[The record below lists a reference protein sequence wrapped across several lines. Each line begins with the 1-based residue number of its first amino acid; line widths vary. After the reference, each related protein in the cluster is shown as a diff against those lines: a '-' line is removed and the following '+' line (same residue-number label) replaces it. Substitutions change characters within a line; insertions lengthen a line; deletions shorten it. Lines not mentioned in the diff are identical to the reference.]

1 MRFFN
6 TRLPQFVIAIV
17 FIFALFTRCNSPAQ
31 KEVKAVDSAFTTYIS
46 GFTSGIVSNETT
58 IKVAFQEAVPEA
70 IAGGKL
76 KQSVFSFSPK
86 IKGETYWIDQ
96 QTIGFKPDEALPSGT
111 MISVRFR
118 IGELVRVPEQ
128 LSVLEFQFK
137 VRKQAVSVNLEGITT
152 YDTND
157 LSKQKLTGKLLTAD
171 YADPAKIETL
181 LKAVQSGKELPI
193 HWEHPGNRLEHF
205 FTVDSVQR
213 TKSKGEVILQWNGK
227 AIDAGEKDSQSI
239 EIPSLDDFKVIDL
252 KFTSGAETEI
262 RILFSDPVMD
272 GQELDGLIYFQSGI
286 ELKFVTDGNMIK
298 VYPKNK
304 LEATTQTIYV
314 DGVRNSMGYVLKK
327 PFVKPITF
335 YSIKPNLGLIGKGVI
350 LPESQGLIFP
360 FKAVN
365 LSAVNVKILKIFE
378 KNIPQFFQVNQ
389 YDGSRE
395 MNRVGRI
402 VFKKAVQLTS
412 DKNIDYAQW
421 NTFSLDL
428 SKLIKT
434 EPGAIYRIQIGFD
447 KSQSL
452 YPCND
457 SSTELATDFS
467 SSKEEF
473 DDSQFDE
480 PGYYDFEYDYDYD
493 DDYEWDE
500 RNDPCKK
507 SYYMHNNHS
516 ISRNVIA
523 SNLGII
529 TKGGDDKSFVVA
541 VTDLRTTETLSDV
554 DVSFY
559 NFQNQL
565 IGSGKTNSD
574 GLLSIDIEKKPFLLI
589 ARKGDETGYLRLDDG
604 SALSLSMFDIS
615 GDETP
620 KGVKGFI
627 YGDRGVW
634 RPGDSIFVSFILED
648 KNRVIPENHP
658 VIFELFTPENILYQK
673 KVKTRS
679 VNGFYDFRTAT
690 VAEATTGNWLAKV
703 TVGGSSFTKTL
714 KIETVKPNRLKLNI
728 DFHTELLKSKTETKA
743 DLEVK
748 WLHGAVAKNLDAD
761 INVTLSE
768 GQTVFKSFV
777 GYVFDDPSK
786 KFESEE
792 KQLFKG
798 QLNDKGKAEIPVSF
812 NIVNNAPGMLKANF
826 NIRAFEKGGD
836 FSVDRFSIPFS
847 PYASYVGLKVPK
859 GSGWNDALYSNE
871 PNLIPIATVDENGNP
886 VDRKKVEIKIYEL
899 NWRWWWERGDGDDLA
914 HYIASQ
920 STRLLKTDF
929 IDTKNGKALYEMN
942 LGTESW
948 GRKLI
953 RVTDP
958 ISKHS
963 AGQVFYTS
971 YKGWWN
977 NSGQGNPGGAE
988 MLSFS
993 TDKKSYNVGEKVQV
1007 ELPPSENGKALV
1019 SIESGSK
1026 VIDVFWFETSKEKHQ
1041 FSFTATEKMAPNVYI
1056 HLSYIQPHN
1065 QALNDLPIR
1074 LYGIQPISVE
1084 NPATHLQPEITMP
1097 DVLEPEGNVSIKV
1110 KEKNGKK
1117 MTFTLAVVDEGLLD
1131 LTRFKTPD
1139 PWTKFYAREAL
1150 GIKTWDLYQYV
1161 MGAFSGEM
1169 AGLLALGG
1177 DEAIV
1182 NKGGKK
1188 ANRFKPVVKYFGPY
1202 ELDAS
1207 KTKTIQ
1213 FTMSNYVGSVK
1224 TMVVAGND
1232 GAYGTT
1238 EKVTPVKKPL
1248 MVLATLPRVLSP
1260 SEQVKL
1266 PVTVFAMDAKVKNVT
1281 VEVSTNELFKLT
1293 DTTAKQL
1300 VFTEEGDRE
1309 VYFDM
1314 QVLDKIGTG
1323 KVKVTVKSGG
1333 EKAQYDVEM
1342 EIRLPNPRITHI
1354 IDAAIEPGKTWES
1367 DYAPVGVAGTNSGVL
1382 EVSSIPA
1389 LDLEKRLQYLI
1400 QYPHGCIE
1408 QTTSAAFAQLHL
1420 DALLD
1425 LYEVQKNDIEKNIT
1439 EAIKKMKNFQ
1449 LSNGGLSYWPGQY
1462 DETSDWG
1469 TSYAGHFLLEAKAKG
1484 YSLPVGFL
1492 DNWIDFQKQR
1502 ANSWTL
1508 DSRSSTYYRESSQLM
1523 QAYRLY
1529 TLALA
1534 GKPVLGAMN
1543 RMKEISNLGSAAAWR
1558 LAAAYKLAGRKDVA
1572 ESMLAML
1579 TTVVKPYQELSGSYG
1594 SGERDQAMILETL
1607 VLLNKRSEAKVI
1619 LDELAKML
1627 SSEKWMSTQT
1637 TAYSLLAIAKFVGNE
1652 TQKPGIDFE
1661 YQINKK
1667 KENYSGKNPIAQID
1681 MADQLSASGKIN
1693 IKNTSDKLVFVKV
1706 QLEGVPLT
1714 DDATSGEND
1723 LNLTMN
1729 YLDMS
1734 GQPIDPTRLVQGTDF
1749 MVEVKI
1755 HHPGIRSEYKEMALS
1770 QIFPSGWEIRNF
1782 RMEAGPSVHSADKP
1796 RYQDIRDDRVFT
1808 YFDLDKNQTKT
1819 YRVLLNA
1826 AYLGKFYL
1834 PATYCEAMYDHSI
1847 NARKAGKWV
1856 EVVGE

>member
-1 MRFFN
+1 MRTLN
-6 TRLPQFVIAIV
+6 TRLPQLIITIIFISAI
-17 FIFALFTRCNSPAQ
+17 FTRCGSPTP
-31 KEVKAVDSAFTTYIS
+31 KEALTVDSAFTTYVS
-46 GFTSGIVSNETT
+46 GFTSGVVSNEST
-58 IKVAFQEAVPEA
+58 IKVALQATVASAV
-70 IAGGKL
+70 AGEKI
-76 KQSVFSFSPK
+76 KESVFSFSPK

-96 QTIGFKPDEALPSGT
+96 QTIGFRPNESLASGAT
-111 MISVRFR
+111 IDVKF
-118 IGELVRVPEQ
+118 ELGKLITVPEK
-128 LSVLEFQFK
+128 LGVLEFQFK
-137 VRKQAVSVNLEGITT
+137 VKKQGINVIFDGITT
-152 YDTND
+152 YDVDD
-157 LSKQKLTGKLLTAD
+157 LSRQKLTGKLTTAD
-171 YADPAKIETL
+171 FADAGKTETL
-181 LKAVQSGKELPI
+181 LKAVQSGKGLPI
-193 HWEHPGNRLEHF
+193 RWEHPENRLEHI
-205 FTVDSVQR
+205 FTVDSVRR
-213 TKSKGEVILQWNGK
+213 TKSKGEVLLQWNGK
-227 AIDAGEKDSQSI
+227 AIDADENDSHSI
-239 EIPSLDDFKVIDL
+239 EIPSLDDFKVMGM
-252 KFTSGAETEI
+252 KFSTGTETEI
-262 RILFSDPVMD
+262 RVFFSDPVMD

-286 ELKFVTDGNMIK
+286 ELKYVTDGNMIK
-298 VYPKNK
+298 VYPTKR

-314 DGVRNSMGYVLKK
+314 DGVRNSMGYALNK

-335 YSIKPNLGLIGKGVI
+335 YSIKPNVELVGKGVI

-365 LSAVNVKILKIFE
+365 LSAVNVKIVKIYE

-402 VFKKAVQLTS
+402 VFKKAVQLVS

-434 EPGAIYRIQIGFD
+434 EPGALYRIQISFD

-452 YPCND
+452 YPCNND
-457 SSTELATDFS
+457 NAESVSDLS
-467 SSKEEF
+467 IPKEEP

-480 PGYYDFEYDYDYD
+480 PGYYDFDYDYDYD
-493 DDYEWDE
+493 PGYEWDE

-507 SYYMHNNHS
+507 SYYMHNQHS

-554 DVSFY
+554 DISFY

-574 GLLSIDIEKKPFLLI
+574 GLLSIDVEKKPFLLI

-604 SALSLSMFDIS
+604 SALSFSMFDIS
-615 GDETP
+615 GDETN

-648 KNRVIPENHP
+648 KNHVIPENHP

-673 KVKTRS
+673 KVKTQS

-690 VAEATTGNWLAKV
+690 AAEATTGNWLAKV
-703 TVGGSSFTKTL
+703 TVGGSGFTKTL

-728 DFHTELLKSKTETKA
+728 DFHADLLKSKTDTKA

-761 INVTLSE
+761 IRVTLSE
-768 GQTVFKSFV
+768 GQTVFKAFP

-792 KQLFKG
+792 KQIFKG
-798 QLNDKGKAEIPVSF
+798 KLNDKGKAVIPVSF
-812 NIVNNAPGMLKANF
+812 SIVNNAPGMLKANF

-847 PYASYVGLKVPK
+847 PYSSYVGLKVPK

-871 PNLIPIATVDENGNP
+871 PNLIPIAMVDENGNP

-899 NWRWWWERGDGDDLA
+899 NWRWWWERADGDDLA
-914 HYIASQ
+914 HYIANQ

-1007 ELPPSENGKALV
+1007 ELPSSENGKALV

-1026 VIDVFWFETSKEKHQ
+1026 VIDVFWVETNKEKHQ

-1097 DVLEPEGNVSIKV
+1097 DVLEPEGKVSIKV

-1177 DEAIV
+1177 DEAII

-1188 ANRFKPVVKYFGPY
+1188 ANRFKPVVKYFGPF

-1207 KTKTIQ
+1207 KTKTIE
-1213 FTMSNYVGSVK
+1213 FTMPNYVGSVK
-1224 TMVVAGND
+1224 TMVVAAND
-1232 GAYGTT
+1232 GAYGSA

-1266 PVTVFAMDAKVKNVT
+1266 PVTVFAMDAKVKNVS

-1293 DTTAKQL
+1293 DTSTKQL
-1300 VFTEEGDRE
+1300 VFTEEGDQV

-1323 KVKVTVKSGG
+1323 KVKVQVKSGG

-1342 EIRLPNPRITHI
+1342 EIRLPNPRIMHI
-1354 IDAAIEPGKTWES
+1354 IDGAIEPGKTWES
-1367 DYAPVGVAGTNSGVL
+1367 DYAPVGVAGTNAGVL

-1400 QYPHGCIE
+1400 LYPHGCIE

-1420 DALLD
+1420 DALLNLD
-1425 LYEVQKNDIEKNIT
+1425 DKQKNEIEKNIT

-1449 LSNGGLSYWPGQY
+1449 LSSGGLSYWPGQY
-1462 DETSDWG
+1462 DEASDWG

-1502 ANSWTL
+1502 ANNWSL
-1508 DSRSSTYYRESSQLM
+1508 DSRSSDYYRESSQLM

-1543 RMKEISNLGSAAAWR
+1543 RMKEMSNLGSTAGWR
-1558 LAAAYKLAGRKDVA
+1558 LAATYKLSGRNDVA
-1572 ESMLAML
+1572 ESMLAKL
-1579 TTVVKPYQELSGSYG
+1579 TTAVKPYQELSGSYG
-1594 SGERDQAMILETL
+1594 SSERDQAMILETL
-1607 VLLNKRSEAKVI
+1607 VLLNKRSEAKTI
-1619 LDELAKML
+1619 LDELAGKL

-1637 TAYSLLAIAKFVGNE
+1637 TAYSLLAIAKFVGND
-1652 TQKPGIDFE
+1652 TQKPGLDFD

-1667 KENYSGKNPIAQID
+1667 KENYSGKNPLARIDLAAQL
-1681 MADQLSASGKIN
+1681 AAPGKIK
-1693 IKNTSDKLVFVKV
+1693 IKNTSDKVVFVKV
-1706 QLEGVPLT
+1706 QLEGIPLT
-1714 DDATSGEND
+1714 DDVTSAEND
-1723 LNLTMN
+1723 LNLTMS

-1755 HHPGIRSEYKEMALS
+1755 HHPGIRSEYKEMALN
-1770 QIFPSGWEIRNF
+1770 QIFPSGWEIRNL
-1782 RMEAGPSVHSADKP
+1782 RMESGPSVHSADKP

-1819 YRVLLNA
+1819 FRVLLNA